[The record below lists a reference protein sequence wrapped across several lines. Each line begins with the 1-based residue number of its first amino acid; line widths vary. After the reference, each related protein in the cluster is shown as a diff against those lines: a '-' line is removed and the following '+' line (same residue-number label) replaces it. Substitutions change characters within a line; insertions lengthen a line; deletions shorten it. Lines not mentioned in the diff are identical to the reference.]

1 MTVENSYQMAFGVGE
16 ILKGLRFTKNIDILQ
31 GIYLYRTFMYWNWI
45 HFCLPWERYRTFYY
59 LHLSQELKKLNIK
72 IVYIFW
78 TGQINISLLCF
89 FNCPTSFR
97 VPFIFFLKIFCTL
110 KKQVIFF
117 LQHAESLVSSV
128 LTSLHETV
136 EGKGIQ
142 NLSINKIVVVK
153 IKWHV
158 LHSISYFK
166 ILTTCLI
173 LLLN

>member
-1 MTVENSYQMAFGVGE
+1 MASGSGE
-16 ILKGLRFTKNIDILQ
+16 ILKGLRFTKKYRYFTRDIPVQ
-31 GIYLYRTFMYWNWI
+31 D
-45 HFCLPWERYRTFYY
+45 
-59 LHLSQELKKLNIK
+59 LHVLELDPLLSSLREVPYILLFTLKSRIKKLNIK
-72 IVYIFW
+72 IVYI
-78 TGQINISLLCF
+78 LCF

-158 LHSISYFK
+158 LHSIAYFK